1 MVSQPQKRASSFCE
15 MLCRQRCSPPMY
27 SMIWHKLCKC
37 QVECQFKL
45 NEKTVYLRV
54 FVAPVER
61 VILAWWMPGSKGLQ
75 YNYCNPP
82 ALEFKRATLPSDYC
96 KPKFEPLL
104 VMTTHEQSL
113 AVDCCY
119 PTSKKKCRS
128 LICVKSHYNSL
139 HQETR
144 MIQLQCIIVVQDI
157 ASSWSEKHLV
167 CDWFPCTRVAQAQ
180 ILPVTLLLCFDVALH
195 LPIPLTLQF

>member
-1 MVSQPQKRASSFCE
+1 MARPVADNALAQITHSKSQLKESTTRLVGVSPALGMVSQPQKRASSFCE

-27 SMIWHKLCKC
+27 SMIWHTLCKC

-45 NEKTVYLRV
+45 NEKTVYLCV

-119 PTSKKKCRS
+119 PTSKKNAD
-128 LICVKSHYNSL
+128 L
-139 HQETR
+139 
-144 MIQLQCIIVVQDI
+144 
-157 ASSWSEKHLV
+157 
-167 CDWFPCTRVAQAQ
+167 
-180 ILPVTLLLCFDVALH
+180 
-195 LPIPLTLQF
+195 